1 MKKVRGH
8 RWWSVFTASLLALH
22 GPALAQL
29 DATGTM
35 GGKTEPA
42 AVRTLLLEDAYRL
55 ALANE
60 EQIKIAGR
68 ELAKAQLL
76 PRRAITQLTPR
87 ADILGTYTRNKEEL
101 AFTFPEGFGGT
112 QAGTSSAIRPLES
125 WQGIFA
131 ITQPILQ
138 PSFFPARQ
146 LGKDAVQQSIQQYDF
161 TAREVL
167 FGVARAYYN
176 VLRVQAQIAVA
187 QETLQRTKDTLQ
199 QAQTRL
205 RVGEVAETDVL
216 RAEVEV
222 AQAEQNLT
230 TFQNDQRL
238 TLTVL
243 ARTIGVQDSLQI
255 VEPTPPQYPRDGYE
269 QLVAK
274 AYQHRQDLR
283 AQEFAVNIARQRKNL
298 VLARYAPQVDSQ
310 WRFDRRDTETF
321 AERDNFWTLFLN
333 FRIPLFDGGVREIDL
348 LEQEENLGQ
357 AQLQVERL
365 RKDIAVEVQQALVAA
380 ETLSA
385 TLVTLKKQVT
395 LAERNYDL
403 TAKQYRVGEATSLD
417 VNNTLNTLN
426 LVRVRLTDQTYAC
439 QLALLNLQHVVGAF
453 GQEYLPQR

>member
-1 MKKVRGH
+1 
-8 RWWSVFTASLLALH
+8 VFTASLLALQ

-29 DATGTM
+29 DATETR
-35 GGKTEPA
+35 GGKAEPA
-42 AVRTLLLEDAYRL
+42 VVRTLSLEDAYRL

-60 EQIKIAGR
+60 EQLKIAGR

-76 PRRAITQLTPR
+76 PWRATTQLTPR
-87 ADILGTYTRNKEEL
+87 VDVTGTYTRNKEEL
-101 AFTFPEGFGGT
+101 AFQFPEGFG
-112 QAGTSSAIRPLES
+112 AATSGSAIRPLEV
-125 WQGIFA
+125 WQGILGV
-131 ITQPILQ
+131 TQPILQ

-146 LGKDAVQQSIQQYDF
+146 LGKDAVQQSLQQYDF

-167 FGVARAYYN
+167 FGVARAYYD

-187 QETLQRTKDTLQ
+187 QETLQRTEDTLT
-199 QAQTRL
+199 QAQVRL

-216 RAEVEV
+216 RAEVAV
-222 AQAEQNLT
+222 AQAEQNLIT
-230 TFQNDQRL
+230 IQNDQRL
-238 TLTVL
+238 AMTVL
-243 ARTIGVQDSLQI
+243 ARTIGVQDALQV
-255 VEPTPPQYPRDGYE
+255 VEPPPPQYPGAGYE

-274 AYQHRQDLR
+274 AYQRRQDLR
-283 AQEFAVNIARQRKNL
+283 AQEFAVNIARQQKNL
-298 VLARYAPQVDSQ
+298 VLARYAPQIDSQ

-348 LEQEENLGQ
+348 MEQEENLGQ
-357 AQLQVERL
+357 AQLQVDRL
-365 RKDIAVEVQQALVAA
+365 RKDIAVEVQQALVAV

-385 TLVTLKKQVT
+385 TLATLKKQVT

-426 LVRVRLTDQTYAC
+426 LVRVQLTNQTYAY
-439 QLALLNLQHVVGAF
+439 QLALLNLERVVGTF
-453 GQEYLPQR
+453 GQEYLSQR

>member
-1 MKKVRGH
+1 M
-8 RWWSVFTASLLALH
+8 FMASLLALQ
-22 GPALAQL
+22 GAALAQL
-29 DATGTM
+29 NATAAM
-35 GGKTEPA
+35 GGKAEPA
-42 AVRTLLLEDAYRL
+42 AVRELSLEDAYRL

-76 PRRAITQLTPR
+76 PWRATAQLTPR
-87 ADILGTYTRNKEEL
+87 TDVTGTYIRNKEEL
-101 AFTFPEGFGGT
+101 AFVFPEGFGSR
-112 QAGTSSAIRPLES
+112 AGTASVIRPEAS

-131 ITQPILQ
+131 LTQPILQ
-138 PSFFPARQ
+138 PSFFPSRQ
-146 LGKDAVQQSIQQYDF
+146 LGKDTVQQSLQQYDF

-167 FGVARAYYN
+167 FGVARAYYD

-187 QETLQRTKDTLQ
+187 RETLQLTRDQLQ
-199 QAQTRL
+199 QAQARL

-222 AQAEQNLT
+222 AQAEQNLIT
-230 TFQNDQRL
+230 LENDQRL
-238 TLTVL
+238 AMTVL
-243 ARTIGVQDSLQI
+243 ARTIGVQDSLQVI
-255 VEPTPPQYPRDGYE
+255 EPTPPQYPKDGYE

-274 AYQHRQDLR
+274 AYQQRQDLR
-283 AQEFAVNIARQRKNL
+283 AQEFAVNIARQQKNL
-298 VLARYAPQVDSQ
+298 VLARYAPQIDTQ
-310 WRFDRRDTETF
+310 WRYDRRDTETF

-348 LEQEENLGQ
+348 MEQEENVGQ

-365 RKDIAVEVQQALVAA
+365 RKDIAVEVQQALVAV
-380 ETLSA
+380 ETLNTTLA
-385 TLVTLKKQVT
+385 TLRKQVT

-426 LVRVRLTDQTYAC
+426 LVRVRLTNQTYAY
-439 QLALLNLQHVVGAF
+439 QLALLNLERVVGSF
-453 GQEYLPQR
+453 GQAYLPRR

>member
-1 MKKVRGH
+1 MFMV
-8 RWWSVFTASLLALH
+8 SLLALQ

-29 DATGTM
+29 NETAAM
-35 GGKTEPA
+35 GGKAEPA
-42 AVRTLLLEDAYRL
+42 AVRELSLEDAYRQ

-76 PRRAITQLTPR
+76 PWRAVTQLTPR
-87 ADILGTYTRNKEEL
+87 ADVTGAYIRNKEEL
-101 AFTFPEGFGGT
+101 AFVFPEGFGGT
-112 QAGTSSAIRPLES
+112 QAGTATTIQPLES

-131 ITQPILQ
+131 LTQPILQ
-138 PSFFPARQ
+138 PSFFPSRQ
-146 LGKDAVQQSIQQYDF
+146 LGKDTVQQSLQQYDF
-161 TAREVL
+161 TTREVL
-167 FGVARAYYN
+167 FGVARAYYD

-187 QETLQRTKDTLQ
+187 WETLQLTTDQLQ
-199 QAQTRL
+199 QAQVRL

-216 RAEVEV
+216 RTEVEV

-230 TFQNDQRL
+230 TIQNDRRL
-238 TLTVL
+238 ALTVL
-243 ARTIGVQDSLQI
+243 ARTIGIQDAVQVI
-255 VEPTPPQYPRDGYE
+255 EPTPPPYPREGYE

-274 AYQHRQDLR
+274 AYQQRQDLR

-298 VLARYAPQVDSQ
+298 VLARYAPQIDTHWQ
-310 WRFDRRDTETF
+310 YDRRDTETF

-333 FRIPLFDGGVREIDL
+333 FRVPLFDGGVREIDL
-348 LEQEENLGQ
+348 MEQEENVGQ
-357 AQLQVERL
+357 AQLQVDRL
-365 RKDIAVEVQQALVAA
+365 RKDIAVEVQQALVAS

-385 TLVTLKKQVT
+385 TLATLKKQVA

-426 LVRVRLTDQTYAC
+426 LVRVRLTNQTYAY
-439 QLALLNLQHVVGAF
+439 QLALLNLERVIGSF
-453 GQEYLPQR
+453 GQAYLPQR

>member
-1 MKKVRGH
+1 MKKVRGNLG
-8 RWWSVFTASLLALH
+8 WSVFTIGMVVVH
-22 GPALAQL
+22 GAALAQL
-29 DATGTM
+29 EATKTAM
-35 GGKTEPA
+35 EKTEPA
-42 AVRTLLLEDAYRL
+42 AVRELPLEEAYHL

-76 PRRAITQLTPR
+76 PWRAITQLTPR
-87 ADILGTYTRNKEEL
+87 ADVTGTYIRNKEEL
-101 AFTFPEGFGGT
+101 AFIFPEGFGSR
-112 QAGTSSAIRPLES
+112 AGTASVIRPEAS

-131 ITQPILQ
+131 LTQPILQ

-146 LGKDAVQQSIQQYDF
+146 LGKDTVQQSLQQYDF

-167 FGVARAYYN
+167 FGVARAYYD

-187 QETLQRTKDTLQ
+187 QETLQLTTDQLQ
-199 QAQTRL
+199 QAQVRL

-230 TFQNDQRL
+230 TIQNDRRL
-238 TLTVL
+238 ALTVL
-243 ARTIGVQDSLQI
+243 ARTIGVQDALQV
-255 VEPTPPQYPRDGYE
+255 VEPTPPPYPREGYE

-274 AYQHRQDLR
+274 AHQQRQDLR

-298 VLARYAPQVDSQ
+298 VLARYAPQIDTH
-310 WRFDRRDTETF
+310 WRYDRRDTETF

-333 FRIPLFDGGVREIDL
+333 FRVPLFDGGVREIDL
-348 LEQEENLGQ
+348 MEQEENVGQ
-357 AQLQVERL
+357 AQLQVDRL
-365 RKDIAVEVQQALVAA
+365 RKDIAVEVQQALVAS

-385 TLVTLKKQVT
+385 TLATLKKQVA

-417 VNNTLNTLN
+417 LNNTLNTLN
-426 LVRVRLTDQTYAC
+426 LVRVRLTNQTYAY
-439 QLALLNLQHVVGAF
+439 QLALLNLERVIGSF
-453 GQEYLPQR
+453 GQAYLPQR

>member
-1 MKKVRGH
+1 MKKVRGY
-8 RWWSVFTASLLALH
+8 RWWTVFTVSLLALH
-22 GPALAQL
+22 SPTLAQL
-29 DATGTM
+29 DATGTI
-35 GGKTEPA
+35 GKTEPA
-42 AVRTLLLEDAYRL
+42 AVRTLPLEDAYRL

-76 PRRAITQLTPR
+76 PWRAITQLTPR
-87 ADILGTYTRNKEEL
+87 ADILGTYIRNKEEL

-112 QAGTSSAIRPLES
+112 QAGTATTIRPLET

-167 FGVARAYYN
+167 FGVARAYYD
-176 VLRVQAQIAVA
+176 VLRVEAQIAVA

-238 TLTVL
+238 TMTVL
-243 ARTIGVQDSLQI
+243 ARTIGVQESLQV
-255 VEPTPPQYPRDGYE
+255 VEPTPPQYPREGYK
-269 QLVAK
+269 QLVAT
-274 AYQHRQDLR
+274 AYQQRQDLR

-298 VLARYAPQVDSQ
+298 VLARYAPQIDTHWQ
-310 WRFDRRDTETF
+310 FDRRDTETF

-333 FRIPLFDGGVREIDL
+333 FRVPLFDGGVREIDL
-348 LEQEENLGQ
+348 MEQEENVGQ
-357 AQLQVERL
+357 AQLQVDRL
-365 RKDIAVEVQQALVAA
+365 RKDIAVEVQQALVAS

-385 TLVTLKKQVT
+385 TLATLKKQVT

-403 TAKQYRVGEATSLD
+403 TAKQYQVGEATSLD

-426 LVRVRLTDQTYAC
+426 LVRVRLTNQTYAY
-439 QLALLNLQHVVGAF
+439 QLALLNLEHVVGAF
-453 GQEYLPQR
+453 GQEYLPKR

>member
-1 MKKVRGH
+1 MKKVLGY
-8 RWWSVFTASLLALH
+8 RWWSVFTVSLLALH
-22 GPALAQL
+22 SPTLAQL
-29 DATGTM
+29 DATGTV
-35 GGKTEPA
+35 GKTEPA
-42 AVRTLLLEDAYRL
+42 AVRTLPLEDAYRL

-76 PRRAITQLTPR
+76 PWRAITQLTPR
-87 ADILGTYTRNKEEL
+87 ADILGTYIRNKEEL
-101 AFTFPEGFGGT
+101 AFLGVATLPGVEQT
-112 QAGTSSAIRPLES
+112 PSTVRPLEI
-125 WQGIFA
+125 WQGIFGV
-131 ITQPILQ
+131 TQPILQ
-138 PSFFPARQ
+138 PSFFPSRQ
-146 LGKDAVQQSIQQYDF
+146 LGKAAVQQSIQQYDF

-167 FGVARAYYN
+167 FGVARAYYD
-176 VLRVQAQIAVA
+176 VLRVEAQIAVA

-238 TLTVL
+238 TMTVL
-243 ARTIGVQDSLQI
+243 ARTIGVQESLQV
-255 VEPTPPQYPRDGYE
+255 VEPTPPQSPRESYE
-269 QLVAK
+269 QLVTT
-274 AYQHRQDLR
+274 AYQQRQDLR
-283 AQEFAVNIARQRKNL
+283 AQEFAVNIARHRKNL
-298 VLARYAPQVDSQ
+298 VLARYAPQIDTHWQ
-310 WRFDRRDTETF
+310 FDRRDTETF

-348 LEQEENLGQ
+348 MEQEENLGQ
-357 AQLQVERL
+357 AQLQVDRL
-365 RKDIAVEVQQALVAA
+365 RKDIAVEVQQALIAS

-385 TLVTLKKQVT
+385 TLATLKKQVT

-426 LVRVRLTDQTYAC
+426 LVRVRLTNQTYAY
-439 QLALLNLQHVVGAF
+439 QLALLDLERVVGSF
-453 GQEYLPQR
+453 GQAYLPQR